1 MPKAERSDARRVKA
15 FLSFCLLFPGGEKK
29 VISGGENLF
38 FIWKKIFAVGW

>member
-1 MPKAERSDARRVKA
+1 MPKAERSDAMVKA

-29 VISGGENLF
+29 VISGGENFF